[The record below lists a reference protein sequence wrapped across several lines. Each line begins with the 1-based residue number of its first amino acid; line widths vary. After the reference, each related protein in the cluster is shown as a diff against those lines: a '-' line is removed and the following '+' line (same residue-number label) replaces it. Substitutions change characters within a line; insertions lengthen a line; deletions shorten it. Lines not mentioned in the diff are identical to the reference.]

1 MPDHKANY
9 GRQQNGFDLLKAK
22 LSGFYVPQPS
32 EKDLLLELLGIS
44 KSFKQTFDA
53 IRLHVPCFSAVQS
66 ARDFDLIELKTTDKY
81 LPNLPQGFFF
91 GLTENEE
98 MLLKVFN
105 GKYLLCFVS
114 LHPDSTGYCL
124 RNWNELQE
132 LIQTKRVQYQINL
145 RTRRRTESSPI
156 QN

>member
-1 MPDHKANY
+1 MADHNANY
-9 GRQQNGFDLLKAK
+9 GRQDRGIELLRKELKGFHIPNPQEKVFLLDLL
-22 LSGFYVPQPS
+22 GV
-32 EKDLLLELLGIS
+32 S

-53 IRLHVPCFSAVQS
+53 VRLKVPTIADVKSAH
-66 ARDFDLIELKTTDKY
+66 DFDLLELKTTDKC

-98 MLLKVFN
+98 MLLKVLN

-114 LHPDSTGYCL
+114 LHPDSEGFCL
-124 RNWNELQE
+124 TNWDELQK

-145 RTRRRTESSPI
+145 VTSSKRAKGAS
-156 QN
+156 QH